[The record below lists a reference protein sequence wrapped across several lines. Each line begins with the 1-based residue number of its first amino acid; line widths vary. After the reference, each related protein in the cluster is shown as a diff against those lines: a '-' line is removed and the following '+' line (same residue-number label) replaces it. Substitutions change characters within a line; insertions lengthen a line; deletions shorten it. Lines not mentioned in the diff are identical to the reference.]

1 MCLLSLRDV
10 LFYQSC
16 FSSHQGVC
24 YEFYINLLVF
34 VCQDPPEYVTLP
46 VVGSGQGQT
55 IDVTL
60 NGRTSE
66 CQYMVEQQKAY
77 SIILYAD
84 TAAVQC
90 KLVGDPQTALNSTE
104 CSGLVKDL
112 RRTSSGFYRL
122 RV

>member
-1 MCLLSLRDV
+1 MCLLSLSDV

-16 FSSHQGVC
+16 FS
-24 YEFYINLLVF
+24 YEFYINLLVS

-55 IDVTL
+55 IDVTF
-60 NGRTSE
+60 NGKTSE
-66 CQYMVEQQKAY
+66 FQYPVEQQKAY
-77 SIILYAD
+77 SIILYSD
-84 TAAVQC
+84 TGAVKC
-90 KLVGDPQTALNSTE
+90 ELVGDPQTALNSTE
-104 CSGLVKDL
+104 YSRLVNVL